1 MIDAARPDQQLDT
14 NPEITTEE
22 EILFN
27 SLRVVDWEAFRGQE
41 QVKNSLLI
49 AIEAAKQRHEAVDH
63 ILLYGPPGLGKT
75 TLSHLVAKAM
85 GSQIKMTHGTA
96 LAKTGDLAAI
106 LTNLQ
111 NQDVLFI
118 DEIHRLPRPI
128 EEMLYSAMEDFALD
142 LVIGKGPSAR
152 TVRLEL
158 PQFTLVGA
166 TTRFGLLSRP
176 FRDRFGVVHRM
187 EYYQPPDL
195 VGIVSQAGRKLKV
208 EVNNDCAL
216 EISRRARGTPRIAL
230 KLLKRVRDFAQIK
243 HNNDI
248 TLSVVKQALDLEH
261 IDTLGLTHSDRDFL
275 DVIIKKHSGGPVGLT
290 TIAATLN
297 EDPITI
303 EEVIEPYLIQV
314 GFIKKTPK
322 GRVVAESAYT
332 HLGIKYNGQ

>member
-1 MIDAARPDQQLDT
+1 MNEQKANLNQEMTADDEL
-14 NPEITTEE
+14 
-22 EILFN
+22 LLN
-27 SLRVVDWEAFRGQE
+27 SLRVGEWEAFKGQD
-41 QVKNSLLI
+41 QVKSSLLI
-49 AIEAAKQRHEAVDH
+49 AIEAAKQRGEAVDH

-75 TLSHLVAKAM
+75 TLSYLVAKAM
-85 GSQIKMTHGTA
+85 GSQIRVTHGTA

-111 NQDVLFI
+111 NQDILFI

-152 TVRLEL
+152 TVRLDL

-187 EYYQPPDL
+187 EYYQPTDL
-195 VGIVSQAGRKLKV
+195 VGIITQAGEKLKIKV
-208 EVNNDCAL
+208 DPNCAL
-216 EISRRARGTPRIAL
+216 EIAKRARGTPRIGL

-243 HNNDI
+243 HQNLIDM
-248 TLSVVKQALDLEH
+248 SVVEKALDLQN

-275 DVIIKKHSGGPVGLT
+275 ELIIKRHSGGPVGLS

-303 EEVIEPYLIQV
+303 EEVIEPYLIQI

-322 GRVVAESAYT
+322 GRVIAEAAYS
-332 HLGIKYNGQ
+332 HLGIKYNG